1 MPKSI
6 AALAALMVLC
16 GLIVSCAGPT
26 TPAPPDDDDP
36 PFDRRPVIQSFYP
49 IPASRTG
56 GGDVQLIILV
66 NVTTE
71 VSLEPGYGVI
81 FSAPFIN
88 GFQIPQTYG
97 ISYLVHVSHTTEF
110 TLSATNQYG
119 TVAAKTTVTVN

>member
-1 MPKSI
+1 MPKSL
-6 AALAALMVLC
+6 AALAALVVILGISC
-16 GLIVSCAGPT
+16 GGGPT
-26 TPAPPDDDDP
+26 TPTPPDDDDP